1 MLRNSQLP
9 KCNHNSM
16 EHDKLSTINLFYFMT
31 WIRQKIMKDKSC
43 WASQKFEA
51 PNHKR
56 RFVKSMLYKA
66 I

>member
-1 MLRNSQLP
+1 
-9 KCNHNSM
+9 
-16 EHDKLSTINLFYFMT
+16 
-31 WIRQKIMKDKSC
+31 MKDKSC

-66 I
+66 IWCIIYKERFDAVYVSLIEIVLVKPKKS